1 MTEKKIVDLNWTLYA
16 VTEKYPGLTDTLFN
30 LGFAGVKNP
39 AMRETHGKIMTIKAG
54 CAALGIDPQ
63 KVKAALLKAGFETIG

>member
-1 MTEKKIVDLNWTLYA
+1 MTEKKIVDLDWTLYA
-16 VTEKYPGLTDTLFN
+16 LTEKYPELTDTLFN

-54 CAALGIDPQ
+54 CHALGIDP
-63 KVKAALLKAGFETIG
+63 KEVEAALLKAGFTTKG